1 MNQPCDC
8 GCCDG
13 PHVVT
18 PWPIANRPG
27 LSKLGYRAG
36 THGSF
41 FATMQARL
49 SSTAYPALVGLR
61 TRERS
66 DPAVALLDAWAT
78 VGDVLTFYQERIA
91 NEGYLRTAT
100 ERRSVLELARLIG
113 YTPRPGVAASV
124 YLAYSLEKDA
134 EPVAIAKGAQVNSVP
149 APGEL
154 MQCFE
159 TAEPLDARVEWNM
172 LKPRLTEPQIFK
184 QRENFASTGLYF
196 KGTAT
201 NLKPNDPL
209 IVKLASDAE
218 PQFARVKSVEVDSDN
233 DRTRIFVWPASTA
246 HPAVEPVKMTLAKF
260 SKVEDFNV
268 SPDTAMTKRVLA
280 VLDEVSSLAENG
292 DPAMLAAH
300 LDDKALP
307 QLEAEAQAAK
317 DGNFTKLQP
326 WVESL
331 VAELKAGQGAL
342 QAPPPVSALAAGTGG
357 ETSILGGVVNSLQ
370 LRPSIPPASAKQL
383 QRDVARIYAPGMDT
397 IPRLLATV
405 QPALAKTLY
414 ISWKNLAPART
425 PQLEVYALRIAA
437 APFGHNAPPRLL
449 GIDNNKRPQMGEWL
463 IEDPFNLV
471 TPNQSGDGDVPN
483 AVAAP
488 AVKPPQSDHHEPAK
502 LYLDND
508 YTISPG
514 GFVAITTPNLQPH
527 IITPKSIVQRSLT
540 AYGMSGKTV
549 LLNLSE
555 DDPWIATAPNEP
567 FSTVRGTRVFAGS
580 EKLEL
585 AEAPITTDIS
595 GSEIELGDLYDG
607 LQPGRWLIVAGERSD
622 IIAENRIVPGVKA
635 AELVMISAVEQRTA
649 LADGAVRLGDKIHT
663 FITLAKSLAYHYR
676 RDTVTIYG
684 NVVRATHGETR
695 KEVLGSGDASKPLQ
709 TFTLKQPPLTFVSAP
724 TVSGVS
730 STLEVRVNEVM
741 WHETDMFASLA
752 PQDRKFVTRT
762 DDDSKTSLVFGDG
775 NYGLR
780 LPTGVENIKATYRSG
795 IGKAGNVKAGQLSLL
810 STRPLGV
817 KEVINPIRASGGAD
831 KESRDQARK
840 NAPLALMA
848 LDRLVSTRDYADF
861 SRTFA
866 GIGKAVAV
874 PFPRPRSAR
883 DKAAAL
889 VRPDQRRRSVQVTI
903 AGAEDAPIEV
913 TSDLY
918 RNLYDALHRFGDP
931 YLPIELV
938 VRERSALVISAKVKI
953 DPDYQWETLEPKIRA
968 AVLDRFSFENQDLGE
983 DVFLSDA
990 INAIQA
996 VRGVVYVDVDIFD
1009 AISEAAL
1016 LEGFSNQTL
1025 KNPQLADRIPVEPTQ
1040 IAYLPPEVPD
1050 TLILQELKP

>member
-1 MNQPCDC
+1 MSQPCNCD
-8 GCCDG
+8 CCDG

-18 PWPIANRPG
+18 PWPTANRPG
-27 LSKLGYRAG
+27 LSKLSCRAG

-66 DPAVALLDAWAT
+66 DPAIALLDAWAT

-134 EPVAIAKGAQVNSVP
+134 EPVEIAKGAQVNSVP
-149 APGEL
+149 APGEQ

-159 TAEPLDARVEWNM
+159 TAEPLMARVEWNIIR
-172 LKPRLTEPQIFK
+172 PRLTAPQILSELK
-184 QRENFASTGLYF
+184 DIETTGLYF

-209 IVKLASDAE
+209 IIKVASGAAA
-218 PQFARVKSVEVDSDN
+218 QFVRVQSVEIDSDN
-233 DRTRIFVWPASTA
+233 DRTRIFLWQASGA
-246 HPAVEPVKMTLAKF
+246 DLAVQPVKMTLAKF
-260 SKVEDFNV
+260 SKVEDFSV
-268 SPDTAMTKRVLA
+268 SSDTAMTKRVLA
-280 VLDEVSSLAENG
+280 VLDETSSVAQSG
-292 DPAMLAAH
+292 DPVTLAAH
-300 LDDKALP
+300 LHDTALP
-307 QLEAEAQAAK
+307 KLEAEAQAAR

-331 VAELKAGQGAL
+331 VAELKAGHRAL
-342 QAPPPVSALAAGTGG
+342 QAPPPANALAAGTGDKI
-357 ETSILGGVVNSLQ
+357 SILGGVVNSLQ

-383 QRDVARIYAPGMDT
+383 PRDVARIYAPGMDT
-397 IPRLLATV
+397 IPQLLATV
-405 QPALAKTLY
+405 QPVLAKTLY
-414 ISWKNLAPART
+414 ISWKNLAPAQT
-425 PQLEVYALRIAA
+425 PQLEVHALRIAA
-437 APFGHNAPPRLL
+437 APFGHNAPLRLL
-449 GIDNNKRPQMGEWL
+449 GIGDKDKRPAMAEWL

-471 TPNQSGDGDVPN
+471 TADQSGDDVPN
-483 AVAAP
+483 VVAAP
-488 AVKPPQSDHHEPAK
+488 AVKPPQPDHHESTK

-508 YTISPG
+508 YTIAPASY
-514 GFVAITTPNLQPH
+514 VAIKMPNLEPL
-527 IITPKSIVQRSLT
+527 IVTPKNIVQRSLS

-555 DDPWIATAPNEP
+555 DEQWIAPAPKEP
-567 FSTVRGTRVFAGS
+567 FATVRGTRVFAGS

-595 GSEIELGDLYDG
+595 GSQIELGDLYDG

-622 IIAENRIVPGVKA
+622 ILAANRIVPGVKA
-635 AELVMISAVEQRTA
+635 AELVMIAAVEQRTA
-649 LADGAVRLGDKIHT
+649 LVDGAVRLGDKVHT
-663 FITLAKSLAYHYR
+663 FITLAKDLAYRYR

-709 TFTLKQPPLTFVSAP
+709 TFTLKQPPLTFVSAT
-724 TVSGVS
+724 TVSGVN
-730 STLEVRVNEVM
+730 STLEVRVNDVL
-741 WHETDMFASLA
+741 WHEADMFASLA
-752 PQDRKFVTRT
+752 PRDRKFVTRT
-762 DDDSKTSLVFGDG
+762 DDDSKTSVVFGDG
-775 NYGLR
+775 KYGLR
-780 LPTGVENIKATYRSG
+780 LPSGVENIKATYRSG
-795 IGKAGNVKAGQLSLL
+795 IGKGGNVKAAQLSLL

-866 GIGKAVAV
+866 GIGKAVAL
-874 PFPRPRSAR
+874 RAT
-883 DKAAAL
+883 DG
-889 VRPDQRRRSVQVTI
+889 RRQSVQVTI
-903 AGAEDAPIEV
+903 AGAEDAPIET

-918 RNLYDALHRFGDP
+918 RNLADALHRFGDP

-968 AVLDRFSFENQDLGE
+968 AVLDRFSFENQGLGE

-996 VRGVVYVDVDIFD
+996 VRGVVYVDVDTFD
-1009 AISEAAL
+1009 AISETAL

-1025 KNPQLADRIPVEPTQ
+1025 KNPQLADRIPIEPTQ
-1040 IAYLPPEVPD
+1040 IAYLAPEVPD